1 MLDNNQSKIEL
12 RKNKYASKYFG
23 VATGVLAVILFMLII
38 LNSAVSNI
46 NEAQLIKPFIPFW
59 NGMSIPNIAGGI
71 FISFICQNII
81 VISMNMMNMIITL
94 LKISSVN

>member
-71 FISFICQNII
+71 FISFIWGWLIGFFFMLIYNFFD
-81 VISMNMMNMIITL
+81 SKFSNEER
-94 LKISSVN
+94 